1 MRPGGQKTL
10 LGDYVIR
17 MTTFARLA
25 SQQPFVL
32 ALILMS
38 TPAWSQATTQAA
50 RLRPILPFTQYMLDN
65 GLTVIVREDHKLPIV
80 SVEVVY
86 QAGSRNDPPGKSGLA
101 HLFEHLLFYGS
112 EHHPRNFLV
121 AMQKLGG
128 TNVNGG
134 TGPDLTTVYQTVP
147 VSQLDAV
154 LWLESDRMGHL
165 LPALTQKTLDEQ
177 VELIR
182 NEINMGRDEPGG
194 DVRFHIAAG
203 VFPPDHPYH
212 KEPVGDPKE
221 LGSITLDDARNF
233 FKTFYAPSNAAVVIA
248 GDITPSQALEK
259 VKLYFGGLPT
269 GPPPGR
275 TTMWVPEL
283 SQDKRERLFDAAPA
297 KLFLSWPMPSFGT
310 VDDVL
315 LRLAGSILMD
325 GDASRVRRRLSSAGL
340 DASDLAWFAGA
351 NAIAGVFGIS
361 TRAASPTE
369 FRTIERHIREE
380 ISALAA
386 KEPTRDELERAQQ
399 SRILTLRRLAQRTA
413 DSNGQADLLAHN
425 WGLGDRDAGLL
436 DANMQQMLAA
446 TPADVSAA
454 TRRWLDRAAHI
465 LDLEPTAQYRP
476 TSADVDR
483 SRMPGATA
491 FKPAV
496 FPNTPV
502 ATLPNGLKMRHASWK
517 GGPVLVASLIVRG
530 GAGVDPSDK
539 PGLARLTASLLTAGA
554 GTMSEE
560 EIADAMARLDATL
573 QATTD
578 LDTITLTL
586 VAPKEQMKESL
597 DLLGTVVAAPTF
609 PAAVA
614 ERERKRQIQE
624 LQNLPNESRLLS
636 RAIVRR
642 LVYGTGT
649 PYAAQESGLGTT
661 SGVGKITRA
670 DIADFHRRWFNPAN
684 SEVVIVGDIGL
695 EEAKALLAGN
705 LCRWSSAGSRA
716 TDVSLPARIAAPGIY
731 LIDQPGMEQA
741 DLTVATRLDAPAS
754 PANPANVV
762 MTRILGDS
770 VAGRIN
776 LDLREQKQW
785 AFWAIGYV
793 EGGRAGQMLLIRT
806 QVQTQRTAESISAIK
821 GHLESVK
828 GSTPISP
835 DELQLAKDMST
846 LSLPL
851 EWETDEGIANA
862 IATSVRRGLPDGA
875 IEKYATD
882 VRAVT
887 KEQVEQAARQVL
899 RPNAMVWLVIGDRS
913 KVEPQLRKASIAYKV
928 LPAEQ

>member
-1 MRPGGQKTL
+1 MEP
-10 LGDYVIR
+10 
-17 MTTFARLA
+17 ARLE
-25 SQQPFVL
+25 
-32 ALILMS
+32 
-38 TPAWSQATTQAA
+38 T
-50 RLRPILPFTQYMLDN
+50 ILPFTQFALDN
-65 GLTVIVREDHKLPIV
+65 GLTVLVREDHKLPIV

-112 EHHPRNFLV
+112 EHHPHNFLV
-121 AMQKLGG
+121 AMQRLGG

-134 TGPDLTTVYQTVP
+134 TGPDLTTVYETVP
-147 VSQLDAV
+147 ISQLDAA
-154 LWLESDRMGHL
+154 LWLESDRMGYL

-194 DVRFHIAAG
+194 DVRFHISAG

-212 KEPVGDPKE
+212 KEPVGDPQE
-221 LGSITLDDARNF
+221 LGNITLDDARNF
-233 FKTFYAPSNAAVVIA
+233 FRTFYAPSNAAVVIA
-248 GDITPSQALEK
+248 GDITPSEALEK
-259 VKLYFGGLPT
+259 VNRYFGGLPT
-269 GPPPGR
+269 GPRPGR
-275 TTMWVPEL
+275 ITAWVPEL
-283 SQDKRERLFDAAPA
+283 SQDKRERIFDAAPR
-297 KLFLSWPMPSFGT
+297 KLFIDWPTPSFGT
-310 VDDVL
+310 IDDVH

-325 GDASRVRRRLSSAGL
+325 GDSSRVRRRLSAAGL
-340 DASDLAWFAGA
+340 DASDLSWFAGA
-351 NAIAGVFGIS
+351 NAMAGIFGIS
-361 TRAASPTE
+361 TPAASPTE
-369 FRTIERHIREE
+369 FRTIERLIRDE
-380 ISALAA
+380 IATLAA
-386 KEPTRDELERAQQ
+386 KEPMREELERAQR

-413 DSNGQADLLAHN
+413 DSNGQADLLAN
-425 WGLGDRDAGLL
+425 TWGLGDRDAGLL

-454 TRRWLDRAAHI
+454 TRRWLDRAAHV
-465 LDLEPTAQYRP
+465 LDLEPTAQYRR
-476 TSADVDR
+476 TSSDVDR
-483 SRMPGATA
+483 SRIPGPTA

-496 FPNTPV
+496 FPKTTV
-502 ATLPNGLKMRHASWK
+502 TTLPSGLKMRHARWQ
-517 GGPVLVASLIVRG
+517 GGPVVAASLIVRG

-539 PGLARLTASLLTAGA
+539 PGLARLTASLLIAGA

-560 EIADAMARLDATL
+560 ELADAMAQLDATL

-578 LDTITLTL
+578 LDTITVTL
-586 VAPKEQMKESL
+586 VAPKEQMKEAV

-609 PAAVA
+609 PAAAAV
-614 ERERKRQIQE
+614 RERKKQIQE
-624 LQNLPNESRLLS
+624 LQNLSNESRLLS
-636 RAIVRR
+636 RATVRR
-642 LVYGTGT
+642 LVYGTGA
-649 PYAAQESGLGTT
+649 PYAAQENGLGTT
-661 SGVGKITRA
+661 SGVGKITRS

-684 SEVVIVGDIGL
+684 SEIVIVGDIGRA
-695 EEAKALLAGN
+695 EAEAALTGALG
-705 LCRWSSAGSRA
+705 RWSNAGSQA
-716 TDVSLPARIAAPGIY
+716 PVVSVPEQVASPGIY

-741 DLTVATRLDAPAS
+741 DVTVATLLDAPAS
-754 PANPANVV
+754 QANAANVV
-762 MTRILGDS
+762 MTKILGDS

-806 QVQTQRTAESISAIK
+806 QVQTQRTAESIAAIR
-821 GHLESVK
+821 GHLEGVK
-828 GSTPISP
+828 GGTPISP

-875 IEKYATD
+875 IEEYVTD

-899 RPNAMVWLVIGDRS
+899 RPDAIVWLVIGDRS
-913 KVEPQLRKASIAYKV
+913 KVEPELEKAGIAYKM
-928 LPAEQ
+928 LPAELSSVVSGADIAEQDFKSGFDGTNIQESE

>member
-1 MRPGGQKTL
+1 MF
-10 LGDYVIR
+10 R
-17 MTTFARLA
+17 MTAFARLA
-25 SQQPFVL
+25 SQLPLVFALVL
-32 ALILMS
+32 VS
-38 TPAWSQATTQAA
+38 TPS
-50 RLRPILPFTQYMLDN
+50 RPEPILPFTQFALDN
-65 GLTVIVREDHKLPIV
+65 GLTVLVREDHKLPIV

-112 EHHPRNFLV
+112 EHHPHNFLV
-121 AMQKLGG
+121 AMQRLGG

-134 TGPDLTTVYQTVP
+134 TGPDLTTVYETVP
-147 VSQLDAV
+147 ISQLDAV
-154 LWLESDRMGHL
+154 LWLESDRMGYL

-182 NEINMGRDEPGG
+182 SEINMGRDEPGG

-203 VFPPDHPYH
+203 VFPRDHPYH
-212 KEPVGDPKE
+212 KEPVGDPRE

-233 FKTFYAPSNAAVVIA
+233 FRTYYAPSNAAVVIA
-248 GDITPSQALEK
+248 GDITPSQAFEK

-269 GPPPGR
+269 GPRPGR
-275 TTMWVPEL
+275 ITTWVPEL
-283 SQDKRERLFDAAPA
+283 SQDKRERVFDAAPPE
-297 KLFLSWPMPSFGT
+297 LFLAWPMPSFGT
-310 VDDVL
+310 IDDVL

-325 GDASRVRRRLSSAGL
+325 GDSSRVRRRLSAAGL
-340 DASDLAWFAGA
+340 DASDLSWFAGA
-351 NAIAGVFGIS
+351 NAMAGIFQIS
-361 TRAASPTE
+361 TGAASSAE
-369 FRTIERHIREE
+369 LRTIERLIRDE
-380 ISALAA
+380 IAMLAA
-386 KEPTRDELERAQQ
+386 KEPTREEFERAQR

-413 DSNGQADLLAHN
+413 DSNGQADLLAN
-425 WGLGDRDAGLL
+425 TWGLGDRDAGLL

-454 TRRWLDRAAHI
+454 TRRWLDRAAHV
-465 LDLEPTAQYRP
+465 LDLEPTAQYRL

-483 SRMPGATA
+483 SRIPGPTA

-496 FPNTPV
+496 FPKTPV
-502 ATLPNGLKMRHASWK
+502 TTLPNGLRMRHARWQ
-517 GGPVLVASLIVRG
+517 GGPVVAASLIVRG
-530 GAGVDPSDK
+530 GAGVDPGDK

-560 EIADAMARLDATL
+560 ELADTMARLDATL

-578 LDTITLTL
+578 LDTITVTL
-586 VAPKEQMKESL
+586 VAPNEQMKEAL
-597 DLLGTVVAAPTF
+597 GVLGTVVTAPTF
-609 PAAVA
+609 PAAAV
-614 ERERKRQIQE
+614 ERERKKQIQE
-624 LQNLPNESRLLS
+624 LQNLPNEPRLIS
-636 RAIVRR
+636 RATVRR
-642 LVYGTGT
+642 LVYGTGA
-649 PYAAQESGLGTT
+649 PYAAQENGLGTT
-661 SGVGKITRA
+661 RGVGQITRE

-684 SEVVIVGDIGL
+684 SDVVIVGDIGQA
-695 EEAKALLAGN
+695 EAVALLAGN
-705 LCRWSSAGSRA
+705 LSRWNSAGSRA
-716 TDVSLPARIAAPGIY
+716 PVASVPARIVAAGIY

-741 DLTVATRLDAPAS
+741 DLTIATRLDAPAS

-762 MTRILGDS
+762 MTKILGDS

-806 QVQTQRTAESISAIK
+806 QVQTPRTAESIAAIK
-821 GHLESVK
+821 GHLEGVK

-862 IATSVRRGLPDGA
+862 IATSVRRGLPEGA
-875 IEKYATD
+875 IEKFATD

-887 KEQVEQAARQVL
+887 KEQVEQAARLAL
-899 RPNAMVWLVIGDRS
+899 RPDDMVWLVIGDRS
-913 KVEPQLRKASIAYKV
+913 KVEPELKKAGVAYEV

>member
-1 MRPGGQKTL
+1 MFLISTITGG
-10 LGDYVIR
+10 
-17 MTTFARLA
+17 A
-25 SQQPFVL
+25 SQRLFVL
-32 ALILMS
+32 ALLLVS
-38 TPAWSQATTQAA
+38 TPAWAQTATETA
-50 RLRPILPFTQYMLDN
+50 RPEPILPFTQFTLDN
-65 GLTVIVREDHKLPIV
+65 GLTVLVREDHKLPIV

-112 EHHPRNFLV
+112 EHHPHNFLV
-121 AMQKLGG
+121 TMQRLGG

-134 TGPDLTTVYQTVP
+134 TGPDLTTVYETVP
-147 VSQLDAV
+147 ISQLDAV
-154 LWLESDRMGHL
+154 LWLESDRMGYL

-177 VELIR
+177 IELIR

-194 DVRFHIAAG
+194 DVRYHIAAG

-212 KEPVGDPKE
+212 REPVGDPEE
-221 LGSITLDDARNF
+221 LGNITLDDARNF
-233 FKTFYAPSNAAVVIA
+233 FRTYYAPSNAAVVIA
-248 GDITPSQALEK
+248 GDINPSQAFEK

-269 GPPPGR
+269 GPRPGR
-275 TTMWVPEL
+275 ITTWVPEL
-283 SQDKRERLFDAAPA
+283 SQDKRERIFDAAPP

-310 VDDVL
+310 IDDVH

-325 GDASRVRRRLSSAGL
+325 GDSSRVRRRLSTAGL
-340 DASDLAWFAGA
+340 DASDLSWFAGA
-351 NAIAGVFGIS
+351 NAMAGVFGI
-361 TRAASPTE
+361 TTLAASRTE

-380 ISALAA
+380 IAALAA
-386 KEPTRDELERAQQ
+386 KEPTREELERAKR
-399 SRILTLRRLAQRTA
+399 SRVLTLRRLAQRTA
-413 DSNGQADLLAHN
+413 DSNGQADLLAN
-425 WGLGDRDAGLL
+425 TWGLGDRDAGLL

-465 LDLEPTAQYRP
+465 LDLEPTAQYRR

-483 SRMPGATA
+483 SQIPGPTA
-491 FKPAV
+491 FKPAA
-496 FPNTPV
+496 FPRTPV
-502 ATLPNGLKMRHASWK
+502 TTLPNGLKMRHAPWE
-517 GGPVLVASLIVRG
+517 GGPVVVASLIVRG

-539 PGLARLTASLLTAGA
+539 QGLARLTASLLTAGA

-560 EIADAMARLDATL
+560 EITDAMARLDATL

-586 VAPKEQMKESL
+586 VAPKEQMKEAL
-597 DLLGTVVAAPTF
+597 DVLATVVAAPTF
-609 PAAVA
+609 PAAAV
-614 ERERKRQIQE
+614 ERERQKQIRE

-636 RAIVRR
+636 RATVRQ

-649 PYAAQESGLGTT
+649 PYAAQENGLGTT
-661 SGVGKITRA
+661 SGVSKITRA
-670 DIADFHRRWFNPAN
+670 DIAEFHRRWFNPAN
-684 SEVVIVGDIGL
+684 SDAVIVGNIGQA
-695 EEAKALLAGN
+695 EAEALLAGS
-705 LCRWSSAGSRA
+705 LGRWSSAGSQA
-716 TDVSLPARIAAPGIY
+716 TVVSAPARVAAPGIY
-731 LIDQPGMEQA
+731 LIDRPGMEQA
-741 DLTVATRLDAPAS
+741 DLTAATLLDAPAS
-754 PANPANVV
+754 PANPINAV
-762 MTRILGDS
+762 MTNILGDS
-770 VAGRIN
+770 SSGRIN

-806 QVQTQRTAESISAIK
+806 QVQSQRTAEAIAAIK
-821 GHLESVK
+821 GHLEGVK

-835 DELQLAKDMST
+835 DELQYARDMLT

-875 IEKYATD
+875 IEKYVTD

-887 KEQVEQAARQVL
+887 KEQVARAARQIL
-899 RPNAMVWLVIGDRS
+899 RPDAMVWLVIGDRS
-913 KVEPQLRKASIAYKV
+913 KVEPQLKQAGIAYKV
-928 LPAEQ
+928 LTPEQ